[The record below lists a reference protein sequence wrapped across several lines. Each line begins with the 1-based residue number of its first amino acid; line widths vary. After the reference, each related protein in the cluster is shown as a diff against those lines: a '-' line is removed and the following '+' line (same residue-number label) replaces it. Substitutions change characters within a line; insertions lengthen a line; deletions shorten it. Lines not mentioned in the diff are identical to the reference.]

1 MIKVGDLVVGSRLAC
16 HRESP
21 NRMGIVVL
29 VASVL
34 DSAPDRA
41 NIKVQWPPEYCGEPL
56 WAKPSQLEVISA
68 SR

>member
-1 MIKVGDLVVGSRLAC
+1 MIKVGDLVVATHLSALA
-16 HRESP
+16 HR
-21 NRMGIVVL
+21 RMGIVVL
-29 VASVL
+29 VASY
-34 DSAPDRA
+34 APDRA

>member
-1 MIKVGDLVVGSRLAC
+1 VKIGDLVVGRN
-16 HRESP
+16 RVGT

-29 VASVL
+29 VDPVL
-34 DSAPDRA
+34 DYAPDRA